1 MPKEAKQPIVI
12 GNIDKLRSHIG
23 TEMTYKQ
30 ICEIAE
36 IPIQYGNSKVAQIKE
51 LQKYCDL
58 EKIYGTHRYLLKQ
71 VYDTAAIELADYL
84 DAPEQQLLFDA
95 ALYQEFLKNDGKPLY
110 LSNTEMILL
119 FKEVNENF
127 LYTFNPRALY
137 AINHN
142 FTYMADMSKIVY
154 RILHQWTHRR
164 IENISKR
171 RIVLCRPGFR
181 LYSTV
186 DIDGVKYTMCKNV
199 EPGSEIEKRCQV
211 VWDTAMKAVQ
221 GVKYIGSTSRSSWM
235 PEDKWLEFEKR
246 VAELTKSEF
255 AESGGYDNLRGI
267 SILECPSTQWLQSSL
282 DYIYRVVG
290 NPLLI
295 NTKAKKKILNTTQL
309 DAVCTNTQ
317 RQEFIDYNMTPNPP
331 KWFNERKERERR
343 G

>member
-1 MPKEAKQPIVI
+1 MPKEAKQPIEMAS
-12 GNIDKLRSHIG
+12 IDKLRDCVG
-23 TEMTYKQ
+23 AEMTYKQ
-30 ICEIAE
+30 ICQTADL
-36 IPIQYGNSKVAQIKE
+36 PIQYGNSKTAQMKE
-51 LQKYCDL
+51 LQKYCEL
-58 EKIYGTHRYLLKQ
+58 EKVDGTHRYLVKQ
-71 VYDTAAIELADYL
+71 IYDAAAIELADYL

-127 LYTFNPRALY
+127 LYTFNKKALY

-142 FTYMADMSKIVY
+142 FVYMADMSKVVY

-181 LYSTV
+181 LYQT
-186 DIDGVKYTMCKNV
+186 IETDGSKYTINKNV
-199 EPGSEIEKRCQV
+199 EPGSDIEKRCQV
-211 VWDTAMKAVQ
+211 IWDTAMKEIS
-221 GVKYIGSTSRSSWM
+221 GVEYLGSTSRSTWL
-235 PEDKWLEFEKR
+235 PEDKWLRFEKK
-246 VAELTKSEF
+246 VAELTKAEF
-255 AESGGYDNLRGI
+255 ADDGGYDNLRGI

-282 DYIYRVVG
+282 DYISRVVG
-290 NPLLI
+290 STLLI
-295 NTKAKKKILNTTQL
+295 NTKAKQKILATSQL

-331 KWFNERKERERR
+331 RWFNKQ
-343 G
+343 